1 MNESMQSPAPVF
13 AQASQQPSPQD
24 PTVQAPAA
32 PDAAQAP
39 ASEAA
44 VPDAVPGDAA
54 APAPSG
60 AEPAQTAQPD
70 GAAPDAAVQAPGG
83 SMQPAQPDGTVP
95 LQGEELPAPD
105 APAVDAPEVVPD
117 TGGDLIGGLWSSLT
131 DALDLGGPVVALLL
145 LLSVFALAVILVKLW
160 QFLKLRRTSHGRI
173 ARAVTL
179 WVNKDYEAALAA
191 MALPKTPVARVV
203 ALAMRASLSGRSEGY
218 IREEVESA
226 ALEEVA
232 ALRSYF
238 RALEAVAQVAPLL
251 GLFGTV
257 LGMIEAFQALEASG
271 VRVNP
276 ADLAGGI
283 WVALLTTAV
292 GLAIAMPVSL
302 VLYAFE
308 SRVDRE
314 RRAMEA
320 FSTAV
325 LTNPPDASVAVQP
338 KTPRERAGASRAP
351 EPGAMAGAAHAR

>member
-1 MNESMQSPAPVF
+1 MTESIQSPASVL
-13 AQASQQPSPQD
+13 AQASPEASE
-24 PTVQAPAA
+24 PTVQAPAPTDTA
-32 PDAAQAP
+32 PSPDASGTTVQAP
-39 ASEAA
+39 TSPETAPSPDAMAPQGAAPEAA
-44 VPDAVPGDAA
+44 SPGDAVSPSGMEPAPEGTVIPLEMDAPSAGAGPDASGLVPDA
-54 APAPSG
+54 
-60 AEPAQTAQPD
+60 
-70 GAAPDAAVQAPGG
+70 
-83 SMQPAQPDGTVP
+83 
-95 LQGEELPAPD
+95 
-105 APAVDAPEVVPD
+105 
-117 TGGDLIGGLWSSLT
+117 GGDMLGGLWANVT

-145 LLSVFALAVILVKLW
+145 LLSVFALAVVLVKLW
-160 QFLKLRRTSHGRI
+160 QFLKLRRTSHAKIG
-173 ARAVTL
+173 RAVSL
-179 WVNKDYEAALAA
+179 WVNKDYNGALAA
-191 MALPKTPVARVV
+191 LKAPKTPVARVV
-203 ALAMRASLSGRSEGY
+203 ALAMRTSLSQRSEGY
-218 IREEVESA
+218 VREEVESA
-226 ALEEVA
+226 AAQEVA
-232 ALRSYF
+232 TLRSYF

-325 LTNPPDASVAVQP
+325 LTNPPETSPTAAQAARKRADQAA
-338 KTPRERAGASRAP
+338 REP
-351 EPGAMAGAAHAR
+351 VTMAGAAHAR